1 MSVPF
6 SNTHLRVPR
15 GFDTILEGLTR
26 EVLRDQPDNIPKYA
40 AQYFEALLKQ
50 RQDSGVDPVDW
61 ATRLEDKVYNND
73 AFEATEALDQS
84 TCETLEAQY
93 LAEEDEKSLGTPVE
107 SKPEDTGE
115 EKEVI
120 SKQRTSEAERPMKE
134 GQVDSEIQKSYAVLD
149 EGRISP
155 CQSPDPPPTA
165 DHQGDESPPGA
176 EKERTEPEGNSGD
189 KVKFAASSQYRLL

>member
-50 RQDSGVDPVDW
+50 RQGNRNFIYLWFLLLSFVCLNQFNQFLFFPIFFFFLLLDSGVDPVDW

-73 AFEATEALDQS
+73 AFEATEAPDQS
-84 TCETLEAQY
+84 TVC
-93 LAEEDEKSLGTPVE
+93 
-107 SKPEDTGE
+107 SKPLL
-115 EKEVI
+115 
-120 SKQRTSEAERPMKE
+120 
-134 GQVDSEIQKSYAVLD
+134 SYLKNLFL
-149 EGRISP
+149 S
-155 CQSPDPPPTA
+155 
-165 DHQGDESPPGA
+165 
-176 EKERTEPEGNSGD
+176 
-189 KVKFAASSQYRLL
+189 L